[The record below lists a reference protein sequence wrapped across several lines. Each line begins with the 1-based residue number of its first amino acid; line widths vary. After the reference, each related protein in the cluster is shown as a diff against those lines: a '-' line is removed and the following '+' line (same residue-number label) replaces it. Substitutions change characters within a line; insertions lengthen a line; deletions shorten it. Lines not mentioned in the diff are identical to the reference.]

1 MDKVISTLVLLNEM
15 LLILQC
21 LQITFM
27 QKLRIDKYVV
37 GIIIVNLIVYTGIN
51 YKIIPAFTTCIF
63 YVTVYIFCYYKFKL
77 TMTKTAFKF
86 IMAFSLA
93 GCIEGDSSFYN

>member
-77 TMTKTAFKF
+77 TMTRQPLNLLWHF
-86 IMAFSLA
+86 LWLVV
-93 GCIEGDSSFYN
+93 